1 MAVRREVCL
10 DHAATTPLHPE
21 VQKEMCHI
29 LENTFGNPSSLHFYG
44 RAAKQQLELARTRVA
59 ALIGARPEEI
69 IFTSGGTESDNLAVI
84 GAAFAGRS
92 KGRHI
97 ITSAIEHHAVLDTCV
112 MLARNGFDVTYL
124 PVDKDGFVDP
134 LDVRKAIRR
143 DTVLI
148 TIMHANN
155 EIGTIEPIPEI
166 GRIAREHE
174 ITFHTD
180 AVQTVGYIPVHV
192 DALNVD
198 LLSLSAHKIYGPKGV
213 GALYIRKGTR
223 IQPLLHGGGQER
235 EYRPG
240 TENLPGIV
248 GLGKAAEVAARDLPG
263 ESARYRMLCDRLIR
277 GIKERIPDAKLNG
290 HPEQRLPHNVNFS
303 FCGTKGECLLVG
315 LDQQG
320 IAVSTGSACSSGASQ
335 LSHVLKEIGL
345 TPELGAGTIRMTVGR
360 SNKEED
366 IDYVL
371 DALVELV
378 ERQRA
383 FDEKV

>member
-1 MAVRREVCL
+1 MVMRREVYL

-21 VQKEMCHI
+21 VLEEVRHL

-97 ITSAIEHHAVLDTCV
+97 ITSAIEHHAVLDTCM

-124 PVDKDGFVDP
+124 PVDKDGFIDP

-166 GRIAREHE
+166 GQIAREHG

-198 LLSLSAHKIYGPKGV
+198 LLSLSAHKIYGPKGA
-213 GALYIRKGTR
+213 GALYVRKGTGIR
-223 IQPLLHGGGQER
+223 PLMHGGGQER

-248 GLGKAAEVAARDLPG
+248 GLGKAADVAARDLPG
-263 ESARYRMLCDRLIR
+263 ESARYRMLRDRLIR
-277 GIKERIPDAKLNG
+277 GIQERIPDAKLNG

-303 FCGTKGECLLVG
+303 FRGAKGECLLVG

-320 IAVSTGSACSSGASQ
+320 IAVSTGSACSSGASE

-360 SNKEED
+360 SNVEED

-371 DALVELV
+371 DVLVELV

-383 FDEKV
+383 FEEKV